1 MKIARTLL
9 LIFTAAASALAA
21 AGPAWDASGDG
32 LLSGTWNFRQVL
44 YTSDGSGNITQMV
57 AYFGTIAFS
66 GAGTYTLS
74 NGNTLVT
81 NPAGGSTIPSGGTY
95 STAASGFGFLSNPL
109 AAGTSV
115 YFLVSKG
122 ILIGSSTE
130 SGSLSNGSFVNDLF
144 IAAPA
149 TPSFTSAN
157 FRGAYTIAGFLP
169 TSSPASTADVS
180 LQINPDGAGNLGTV
194 TISGYNGASGATM
207 ITQSSSNAS
216 YIFAG
221 GTATIT
227 FPAAFGSNFFS
238 GPETLYLSPDANFV
252 FGGSPN
258 GFDMFVGVRNA
269 SGAATLTSGLYYEA
283 GLDEDESQVNDE
295 DGSAVLDTWYGVFN
309 AFSGNIIGH
318 QRLLWAGYFS
328 AEDATYQTT
337 YPTTGSASWMGPTA
351 GQLDPSGSVQYS
363 VGAAGIRVGFGIGPY
378 LGIEVGFPASPPT
391 PFGAV
396 YLDPTGI
403 VNSASSAP
411 FTAGISPG
419 EFLTFYNGSNLANS
433 STCATALPFP
443 TMLGNVQ
450 VLIDNIPAPIFCI
463 GSQVTVIVPYE
474 VNASPIASI
483 QVVNNGASSNV
494 VTVYVRPTSPGV
506 LTVPPGG
513 LGFAAAEHANYSLIT
528 PANPALPG
536 ETIALYLVGLGSVYP
551 PYADGAAT
559 PGIGSIVINHIEVD
573 VGGFGSTNIPY
584 AGLTPGDAGLYQINF
599 QVPVNAPAGND
610 PIAIVGPGS
619 YSSEALLPVG
629 GSSVAPSLQAPA
641 RAVRK
646 RLPRL
651 RGFTQP

>member
-1 MKIARTLL
+1 MIRAL
-9 LIFTAAASALAA
+9 LILSAAASALAA
-21 AGPAWDASGDG
+21 GPAWDSSGNG
-32 LLSGTWNFRQVL
+32 LLSGTYNFRQVL
-44 YTSDGSGNITQMV
+44 YTSDGSGNVTQMA
-57 AYFGTIAFS
+57 AYFGAIAFS

-74 NGNTLVT
+74 NGNTLV
-81 NPAGGSTIPSGGTY
+81 NPAGGLMVPSSGTY
-95 STAASGFGFLSNPL
+95 SIAASGFGFLSNPL

-149 TPSFTSAN
+149 TYGFTNAN
-157 FRGAYTIAGFLP
+157 FNGAYTIAGFLP
-169 TSSPASTADVS
+169 AGSPASAADVT
-180 LQINPDGAGNLGTV
+180 LQLNPDGAGNLGTV
-194 TISGYNGASGATM
+194 NMSGYNGAGGSTI

-216 YIFAG
+216 YGFAG
-221 GTATIT
+221 GTATLT
-227 FPAAFGSNFFS
+227 FPAAFGFSFYS
-238 GPETLYLSPDANFV
+238 GPESLYLSPDSNFV

-269 SGAATLTSGLYYEA
+269 SGATTLTSGLYYEA
-283 GLDEDESQVNDE
+283 GLDEDESQVNEE
-295 DGSAVLDTWYGVFN
+295 DGSAVLDTYYGVFN

-328 AEDATYQTT
+328 AEDATYTST
-337 YPTTGSASWMGPTA
+337 DPATDLASWIGPTA

-378 LGIEVGFPASPPT
+378 LGIEIGFPYT
-391 PFGAV
+391 PLGGLEPGV
-396 YLDPTGI
+396 YLDPMGV

-419 EFLTFYNGSNLANS
+419 EFLTFYNGVNLANS

-443 TMLGNVQ
+443 TMLGGVQ
-450 VLIDNIPAPIFCI
+450 VLIDNIPAPIYCV
-463 GSQVTVIVPYE
+463 GSQITVIVPYE
-474 VNASPIASI
+474 VNAYPIASI

-536 ETIALYLVGLGSVYP
+536 ETIAVYLVGLGSVYP
-551 PYADGAAT
+551 PYSDGAAT
-559 PGIGSIVINHIEVD
+559 PGIGSIVINNIEVD

-599 QVPVNAPAGND
+599 QVPADAPAGND

-629 GSSVAPSLQAPA
+629 ASAVALQTPA

-651 RGFTQP
+651 RGFAQP